1 MSRYYSDEQLDR
13 IKRALPR
20 CVYLRESKKGL
31 LSFLVRI
38 TLANGQKKT
47 IGTFSTIPDAKA
59 ALDQYYG
66 TQKLRAV
73 VDSSDI
79 LTVDDIL
86 GTAEQATMPVPEDIT
101 SYLASLPPHEI
112 TLHDVMRMP
121 SGAVISPAFI
131 AAYLATLV
139 APVEKEYSFTD
150 SISQPTTGEDEADIG
165 STIFGSPEKSIEDL
179 MKEIDSLPDN

>member
-1 MSRYYSDEQLDR
+1 MSRYYSDEQIER

-66 TQKLRAV
+66 AQKLRAV
-73 VDSSDI
+73 VDSSEV
-79 LTVDDIL
+79 LTVEDIL
-86 GTAEQATMPVPEDIT
+86 GNASQATLPVPEDIT
-101 SYLASLPPHEI
+101 EYLSSLPPHEI

-121 SGAVISPAFI
+121 SGAVISPAFVS
-131 AAYLATLV
+131 AYLATLV
-139 APVEKEYSFTD
+139 TPSEPAYSFTESITQQDEHTD
-150 SISQPTTGEDEADIG
+150 SEITNSAFGPTD
-165 STIFGSPEKSIEDL
+165 KSIEEL
-179 MKEIDSLPDN
+179 MKEIDNLPD

>member
-1 MSRYYSDEQLDR
+1 MSRYYSDEQLER

-66 TQKLRAV
+66 AQKLRAV
-73 VDSSDI
+73 VDSSEV
-79 LTVDDIL
+79 LTVEDIL
-86 GTAEQATMPVPEDIT
+86 GNASQATLPVPEDIT
-101 SYLASLPPHEI
+101 EYLSSLPPHDI

-139 APVEKEYSFTD
+139 APPESTYSFTESITQQEEHPD
-150 SISQPTTGEDEADIG
+150 SEITNSA
-165 STIFGSPEKSIEDL
+165 FGPSNKSIEDL
-179 MKEIDSLPDN
+179 MKEIDNLPD

>member
-1 MSRYYSDEQLDR
+1 MSRYYSDEQLER

-66 TQKLRAV
+66 AQKLRAV
-73 VDSSDI
+73 VDSSEI
-79 LTVDDIL
+79 LTVEDIL
-86 GTAEQATMPVPEDIT
+86 GTASQATLPVPEDIT
-101 SYLASLPPHEI
+101 EYLSSLPPHEI

-139 APVEKEYSFTD
+139 TPAEPTYSFTESLTQQEEHPD
-150 SISQPTTGEDEADIG
+150 SEITNSV
-165 STIFGSPEKSIEDL
+165 FGPANKSIEDL
-179 MKEIDSLPDN
+179 MKEIDNLPD

>member
-101 SYLASLPPHEI
+101 SYLSSLPPHEI

-121 SGAVISPAFI
+121 SGVVISPAFI

-139 APVEKEYSFTD
+139 SPAKKEYSFTN
-150 SISQPTTGEDEADIG
+150 SISQSTTGEDEADIG
-165 STIFGSPEKSIEDL
+165 STMFGNSEKSVEDL
-179 MKEIDSLPDN
+179 MKEIDNLPDN

>member
-1 MSRYYSDEQLDR
+1 MSRYYSDEQLER
-13 IKRALPR
+13 IKRSLPR

-38 TLANGQKKT
+38 TLANGQKRT

-66 TQKLRAV
+66 AQKLREV
-73 VDSSDI
+73 VDSSEI
-79 LTVDDIL
+79 LTVEDIL
-86 GTAEQATMPVPEDIT
+86 GNASQATLPVPEDIT
-101 SYLASLPPHEI
+101 EYLSSLPPHEI

-121 SGAVISPAFI
+121 SGAVISPAFL

-139 APVEKEYSFTD
+139 TPSEPMYSFTESITQQEEHPD
-150 SISQPTTGEDEADIG
+150 SEITNSAFGPIG
-165 STIFGSPEKSIEDL
+165 KSIEDL
-179 MKEIDSLPDN
+179 MKEIDNLPD

>member
-1 MSRYYSDEQLDR
+1 MSRYYSDEQLER

-79 LTVDDIL
+79 LTVEDIL
-86 GTAEQATMPVPEDIT
+86 GNASQATLPVPEDIT
-101 SYLASLPPHEI
+101 EYLSSLPPHEI

-139 APVEKEYSFTD
+139 APPEPTYSFTESLTQPDEHPD
-150 SISQPTTGEDEADIG
+150 SEITGSA
-165 STIFGSPEKSIEDL
+165 FGLMGKSIEDL
-179 MKEIDSLPDN
+179 MREIDNLPD